1 MSRRQLQ
8 TAARVFA
15 LLATLVVSCGG
26 NPTPSNY
33 PTQQYHV
40 EDTTLGPGDLFEVRI
55 YNEAEMS
62 SDYYVSSQG
71 TIQFPH
77 IGTVAV
83 SGKTPEQVEDEIGKR
98 LADGYL
104 VNPQVS
110 ILVKEINSRK
120 VSVFGQVR
128 KPGTL
133 SFRDGMTIVEAVSQA
148 GGFTGMAKAN
158 AVTVTRKEADA
169 GKEVKYTVPVEAIG
183 KGSAANFYMRPGDV
197 IFVPERWY

>member
-1 MSRRQLQ
+1 MSLRFQ
-8 TAARVFA
+8 TALACLFA
-15 LLATLVVSCGG
+15 VLCAAACG
-26 NPTPSNY
+26 NPPPSQY
-33 PTQQYHV
+33 PTQEYHV
-40 EDTTLGPGDLFEVRI
+40 EDTTLGPGDLFEVRVF
-55 YNEAEMS
+55 NEAEMS
-62 SDYYVSSQG
+62 SDYHVSSQG

-77 IGTVAV
+77 IGMVAV
-83 SGKTPEQVEDEIGKR
+83 TGKTPEQVEEEIRKR

-104 VNPQVS
+104 VKPQVS

-148 GGFTGMAKAN
+148 GGFTGMAKKN
-158 AVTVTRKEADA
+158 GVTVTRKDPSSGGEQ
-169 GKEVKYTVPVEAIG
+169 KYTVPVESIG
-183 KGSAANFYMRPGDV
+183 KGAAANFYVRPGDV